1 MGISLA
7 WVAVEALPAEEAIS
21 RLSLAR
27 TAKNCAYPF
36 KGIASHDLPNAWFL
50 IVAGG
55 CDHRI
60 LNSESMSALSKGC
73 RAVSC
78 AIEEHVGFALAEL
91 WENGIRIWH
100 TQHQGDEDNENISSE
115 GQLPRRFFELL
126 ATVEPED
133 SQNLDGHFHID
144 IPLILAK
151 EVTGFRYDEI
161 NPEIDNTP
169 FEELIDLRVKRS
181 WWKLWKNDA

>member
-7 WVAVEALPAEEAIS
+7 WVAVEKLSAKVAIS

-27 TAKNCAYPF
+27 TGKSCAYPF
-36 KGIASHDLPNAWFL
+36 EGVASHDLPNDWFL
-50 IVAGG
+50 VVARG

-60 LNSESMSALSKGC
+60 SNSASMSALSKGC
-73 RAVSC
+73 RAVTC
-78 AIEEHVGFALAEL
+78 AVEEHVGFASAEC

-100 TQHQGDEDNENISSE
+100 IQHQDDEENANISSE
-115 GQLPRRFFELL
+115 GKLPQRFYELL

-133 SQNLDGHFHID
+133 SENLDGHFHMD

-151 EVTGFRYDEI
+151 ELTGFRYDDI
-161 NPEIDNTP
+161 NPEIDSTL
-169 FEELIDLRVKRS
+169 FEELRDLQVKRS
-181 WWKLWKNDA
+181 WWKLWK